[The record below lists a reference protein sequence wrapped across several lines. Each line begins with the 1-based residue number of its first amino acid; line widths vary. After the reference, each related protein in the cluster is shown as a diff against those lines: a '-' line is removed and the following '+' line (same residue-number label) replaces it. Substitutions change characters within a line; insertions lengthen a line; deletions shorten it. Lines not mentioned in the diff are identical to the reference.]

1 MENPVPP
8 VQPSGAPATGAGP
21 LAGLRVIE
29 MGHSVAAPYAALVL
43 SELGAEVTKIERPGE
58 GDPCRGWGPPFAD
71 GQASLFMALNRG
83 KKSRAFDLRSDA
95 AKAELRALILDSDVV
110 IQNMKPGQAEE
121 MGFGAAELCAANPR
135 LIHASIG
142 AFGATGPLRDRP
154 GYDPLMQ
161 AFSGI
166 MNVTGEMGRPPVR
179 VGTSIIDMGAG
190 MWLVTGITTALY
202 RREQTGRGGSIDTSL
217 LEVAMGWMTYHVTNH
232 SASGEEPKREGSGA
246 AMIVPYQVFSTADGE
261 AVVGAGNDNLFRR
274 LAKLIGHPEWC
285 DDPRYATNPARVANR
300 DALNAQIQALLLAKG
315 SAEWEALFVAA
326 GVPFTPVQGVAQA
339 VAHPQ
344 VQALG
349 MVRETPKGIRYVD
362 LPISFEGVRPA
373 SGKTRTPQVGEG

>member
-1 MENPVPP
+1 MR
-8 VQPSGAPATGAGP
+8 P
-21 LAGLRVIE
+21 LEGIRVIE

-58 GDPCRGWGPPFAD
+58 GDPCRGWGPPFAE

-83 KKSRAFDLRSDA
+83 KKSRAFDLRDA
-95 AKAELRALILDSDVV
+95 GAKAELRTLILASDVV
-110 IQNMKPGQAEE
+110 IQNLKPGQAEE
-121 MGFGAAELCAANPR
+121 LGFGAEALCAASPR

-142 AFGATGPLRDRP
+142 AFGKTGPLKDRP

-190 MWLVTGITTALY
+190 MWLVTGIVTALY
-202 RREQTGRGGSIDTSL
+202 RRAQTGQGGAVETSL
-217 LEVAMGWMTYHVTNH
+217 LETAMGWMSYHVTNH

-246 AMIVPYQVFSTADGE
+246 AMIVPYQVFATADGE

-274 LAKLIGHPEWC
+274 LAKLLGHPEWC
-285 DDPRYATNPARVANR
+285 DDARYATNPARVEHRVPLCAE
-300 DALNAQIQALLLAKG
+300 IQDLLLAKG
-315 SAEWEALFVAA
+315 NAEWEPLFVAA
-326 GVPFTPVQGVAQA
+326 GIPFTPVQGVAQA

-349 MVRETPKGIRYVD
+349 MVHEAPSGVRYVD
-362 LPISFEGVRPA
+362 LPISFDGVRPA
-373 SGKTRTPQVGEG
+373 SGSTKTPLLGEG

>member
-1 MENPVPP
+1 M
-8 VQPSGAPATGAGP
+8 QP
-21 LAGLRVIE
+21 LAGLKVIE

-58 GDPCRGWGPPFAD
+58 GDPCRGWGPPFAE

-83 KKSRAFDLRSDA
+83 KHSLAFDLRSA
-95 AKAELRALILDSDVV
+95 EARAELRKVILASDVV
-110 IQNMKPGQAEE
+110 IQNLKPGQAEAL
-121 MGFGAAELCAANPR
+121 GFGAAELCAANPR

-142 AFGATGPLRDRP
+142 AFGKAGPLKDRP

-166 MNVTGEMGRPPVR
+166 MGVTGEMGRPPVR
-179 VGTSIIDMGAG
+179 VGTSIVDMGAG
-190 MWLVTGITTALY
+190 MWLVTGILTALY
-202 RREQTGRGGSIDTSL
+202 RRERTGKGGSVDTSL
-217 LEVAMGWMTYHVTNH
+217 LEVAMGWMSYHVTNH

-246 AMIVPYQVFSTADGE
+246 AMIVPYQVFSTKDGE

-274 LAKLIGHPEWC
+274 LARLLGHPEWIE
-285 DDPRYATNPARVANR
+285 DPRYATNPARVAHR
-300 DALNAQIQALLLAKG
+300 EPLCAEIQDLLLVKG
-315 SAEWEALFVAA
+315 NAEWEPLFVEA
-326 GVPFTPVQGVAQA
+326 GIPFTPVQGVAQA

-349 MVRETPKGIRYVD
+349 MVRQTASGLRYVD
-362 LPISFEGVRPA
+362 LPISLDNERPA
-373 SGKTRTPQVGEG
+373 SGSTHTPKVGEG

>member
-1 MENPVPP
+1 M
-8 VQPSGAPATGAGP
+8 GA
-21 LAGLRVIE
+21 
-29 MGHSVAAPYAALVL
+29 SVAAPYAALVL

-58 GDPCRGWGPPFAD
+58 GDPCRGWGPPFID

-95 AKAELRALILDSDVV
+95 ASAELRALILDSDVV

-121 MGFGAAELCAANPR
+121 LGFGAAELCAANPR

-142 AFGATGPLRDRP
+142 AFGKAGPLRDRP

-202 RREQTGRGGSIDTSL
+202 RREQTGRGGAVDTSL
-217 LEVAMGWMTYHVTNH
+217 LEVAMGWMSYHVTNH

-246 AMIVPYQVFSTADGE
+246 AMIVPYQVFNTADGE

-274 LAKLIGHPEWC
+274 LAKLLGHAEWC
-285 DDPRYATNPARVANR
+285 DDPRYATNPVRVANR
-300 DALNAQIQALLLAKG
+300 EDICARVAILLLTKTN
-315 SAEWEALFVAA
+315 AEWEPLFVQA

-349 MVRETPKGIRYVD
+349 MVRETSAGIRYVD
-362 LPISFEGVRPA
+362 LPISFDGIRPA
-373 SGKTRTPQVGEG
+373 SGKTRTPEVGEG